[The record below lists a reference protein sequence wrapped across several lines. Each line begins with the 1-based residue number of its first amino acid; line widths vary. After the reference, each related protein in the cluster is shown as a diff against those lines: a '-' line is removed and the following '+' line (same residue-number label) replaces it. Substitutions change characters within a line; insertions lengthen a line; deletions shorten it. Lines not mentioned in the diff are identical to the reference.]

1 MNLGNTM
8 RCNRIHS
15 NSIVVVSLNTVT
27 HFKILCL
34 SCQHL
39 GEPPPSPS
47 SLSTF
52 RRTSRSIVVSLETAH
67 NEKVKSFAPKE
78 VVSLPPINLFLGEIV
93 KFGF

>member
-1 MNLGNTM
+1 M
-8 RCNRIHS
+8 
-15 NSIVVVSLNTVT
+15 SLNTVT

-34 SCQHL
+34 SCQNL
-39 GEPPPSPS
+39 GEPSPS

-78 VVSLPPINLFLGEIV
+78 VVSLPPINLFLSEIV